1 MAYFHKSPNIPI
13 GMCYRHDL
21 TIQLY
26 ESRDVLMRAWCVQD
40 LEVTRVKIQKD
51 QQKIADQ
58 ERRNAEVQTCARE
71 RIPVM
76 T

>member
-1 MAYFHKSPNIPI
+1 M
-13 GMCYRHDL
+13 
-21 TIQLY
+21 
-26 ESRDVLMRAWCVQD
+26 QD